1 MTPAQ
6 PLSSPHPP
14 FNLSGD
20 EDNEQ
25 NEDDSQGVGESQ
37 GEGENPTTTS
47 KDPVFD
53 LDSVINPESP
63 FLRGILSDTQILST
77 SGEDTTPTVTTGPV
91 RVETEDREPTEDD
104 WENI

>member
-20 EDNEQ
+20 KDKDQ

-37 GEGENPTTTS
+37 GKGENPTTTS
-47 KDPVFD
+47 KDLVFD
-53 LDSVINPESP
+53 LNSVINPESP
-63 FLRGILSDTQILST
+63 FLRGILSDMQIPST
-77 SGEDTTPTVTTGPV
+77 LGEDTTPTVTTGPV
-91 RVETEDREPTEDD
+91 HVEMKDHELTEDN